1 MALLTFWY
9 RYFSGGGGGGAG
21 VSSSTKANLN
31 KLFDSYRDDAANS
44 PDSIG
49 PDGAMSYFEK
59 LGVDIEGME
68 ALAVMELIQA
78 PTMGEIGRE
87 GFVEGWASVK

>member
-1 MALLTFWY
+1 
-9 RYFSGGGGGGAG
+9 
-21 VSSSTKANLN
+21 
-31 KLFDSYRDDAANS
+31 
-44 PDSIG
+44 
-49 PDGAMSYFEK
+49 MSYFEK